1 MNTMVDSNSQRSRP
15 QAARSLTLG
24 GDFEGALVAE
34 IVASEAIRVRVLAA
48 TLAVVL
54 ALDLLALAA
63 APDVVERL
71 ARQPVAWYL
80 PLFVF
85 GPFLAY
91 EIVVAFVLTYRRDR
105 GLGMPVAARFANA
118 AVETSLPT
126 VILWVINAH
135 TGPEFA
141 FGSWPSLLYFVFIT
155 AATLRLDF
163 VLPLFTG
170 AVAAI
175 SYLAV
180 AYAVLPLSNT
190 AADPLLVPV
199 YHLSKAL
206 IMLLAGVV
214 AGLVA
219 LRLRGK
225 FARAFE
231 ALAARERITNLF
243 GQHVSPEVVEQL
255 LAQPAELGG
264 EIREI
269 CVMFL
274 DIRDFTAHSRSRRP
288 DEVVEFLNDAFAFMI
303 EAVDRHHGIINKF
316 LGDGFMAVF
325 GAPLPDGNAAHNA
338 VAAARDILAEI
349 DRQGLA
355 TREWPLRIGIG
366 LHYGKAVTGN
376 IGSPRRKEFTAIG
389 DTVNLAARIEQLTK
403 EFGARLL
410 VSRAVMTALGPDSG
424 ATALPAAAIKGYSEK
439 LEVWRLD

>member
-1 MNTMVDSNSQRSRP
+1 MRAHLPFTVKRQEIRP
-15 QAARSLTLG
+15 RG
-24 GDFEGALVAE
+24 GDFERALAGE
-34 IVASEAIRVRVLAA
+34 IIASEALRVRVL
-48 TLAVVL
+48 TTVLAVVL
-54 ALDLLALAA
+54 AADVLAIGLA
-63 APDVVERL
+63 PEIVERL
-71 ARQPVAWYL
+71 AHQHIAWYL
-80 PLFVF
+80 PLLVI

-91 EIVVAFVLTYRRDR
+91 EIVVAVVLTWRRSR
-105 GLGMPVAARFANA
+105 GLGMPRAARFANA

-135 TGPEFA
+135 TGPDFA

-170 AVAAI
+170 VVAAGG
-175 SYLAV
+175 YLALTF
-180 AYAVLPLSNT
+180 AVLPLS
-190 AADPLLVPV
+190 AAAPDPVLVPV

-206 IMLLAGVV
+206 IMLLAGLV
-214 AGLVA
+214 AGLVSI
-219 LRLRGK
+219 RLRGK

-231 ALAARERITNLF
+231 AIAARERVTNLF
-243 GQHVSPEVVEQL
+243 GQHVSPAVVERL
-255 LAQPAELGG
+255 LAQPLELGG

-274 DIRDFTAHSRSRRP
+274 DIRDFTAHARKRGA
-288 DEVVEFLNDAFAFMI
+288 DEVVAFLNESFAFMI

-325 GAPLPDGNAAHNA
+325 GAPLAEGDAARNA

-349 DRQGLA
+349 DRRGLA
-355 TREWPLRIGIG
+355 TQDWPLRVGIG
-366 LHYGKAVTGN
+366 LHLGEAVTGN
-376 IGSPRRKEFTAIG
+376 VGSPRRKEFTAIG

-410 VSRAVMTALGPDSG
+410 VSRAVMAALAPAAG
-424 ATALPAAAIKGYSEK
+424 AVALPAAAVKGYSERI
-439 LEVWRLD
+439 EIWRLD

>member
-1 MNTMVDSNSQRSRP
+1 MVDAASQ
-15 QAARSLTLG
+15 QTARSLTPVS
-24 GDFEGALVAE
+24 DFERALAAE

-48 TLAVVL
+48 TLAIVL
-54 ALDLLALAA
+54 AVDLLAIAI
-63 APDVVERL
+63 APEIVERL
-71 ARQPVAWYL
+71 AHQKIAWFL
-80 PLFVF
+80 PLLVI

-91 EIVVAFVLTYRRDR
+91 EVAVAGVLTYRRDR

-135 TGPEFA
+135 TGPDFA
-141 FGSWPSLLYFVFIT
+141 FGSWPSLLYFIFIT

-170 AVAAI
+170 AVAAAG
-175 SYLAV
+175 YLVLAFT
-180 AYAVLPLSNT
+180 VLPLSNV
-190 AADPLLVPV
+190 AADPVLVPA

-206 IMLLAGVV
+206 IMLLAGLV

-219 LRLRGK
+219 LQLRGK

-231 ALAARERITNLF
+231 AIAARERVTNLF
-243 GQHVSPEVVEQL
+243 GQHVSPAVVDRL
-255 LAQPAELGG
+255 LAHPAELGG

-274 DIRDFTAHSRSRRP
+274 DIRDFTAHSRTRRP
-288 DEVVEFLNDAFAFMI
+288 DEVVAFLNDAFAFMI
-303 EAVDRHHGIINKF
+303 EAIDRHHGIINKF

-325 GAPLPDGNAAHNA
+325 GAPLADGDAARNA

-355 TREWPLRIGIG
+355 AREWPLRIGIG
-366 LHYGKAVTGN
+366 LHCGKAVTGN

-410 VSRAVMTALGPDSG
+410 VSRNVMAALEPATG
-424 ATALPAAAIKGYSEK
+424 ATALAATVKGYDGTIA
-439 LEVWRLD
+439 VWRLD